1 MLNTKNRARIG
12 GGRIGGGI
20 GRIGIVRPGR
30 IGIGRPDRIGW
41 GNPSILAEP
50 TRIGLATNSNLYAY
64 NYVTDY
70 NKCYRMCKKVKNCNT
85 DKCRKNCRKE
95 CR

>member
-1 MLNTKNRARIG
+1 MSNTKNRGRIG
-12 GGRIGGGI
+12 GGRL
-20 GRIGIVRPGR
+20 
-30 IGIGRPDRIGW
+30 W

-50 TRIGLATNSNLYAY
+50 IRIGLATNPNLYAY

-70 NKCYRMCKKVKNCNT
+70 NKCYKMCKKVKKCNT
-85 DKCRKNCRKE
+85 NKCKKNCRKE